1 MKWEIENH
9 GKYLKIMLSFR
20 FVHVKIYWSIC
31 IKNFLTLFD
40 SSVRDSHGTSA
51 KIINDY
57 EIRIT
62 RMIDIRHRWVYSST
76 YRMIFRELSNL
87 KISEIKMFIES
98 CLWYTKKITIST
110 LSKNINPVLSILM
123 YLASFHILVSA
134 SGAITRFEY
143 TLSIMWVLNWK
154 HWRKWANK

>member
-1 MKWEIENH
+1 
-9 GKYLKIMLSFR
+9 MLSFR
-20 FVHVKIYWSIC
+20 FVHVKIYWSIR

-76 YRMIFRELSNL
+76 YRMIFRKLPNL
-87 KISEIKMFIES
+87 KISEMKMF
-98 CLWYTKKITIST
+98 
-110 LSKNINPVLSILM
+110 LSDVFDILNNNDINFIQKSSYIL
-123 YLASFHILVSA
+123 
-134 SGAITRFEY
+134 
-143 TLSIMWVLNWK
+143 
-154 HWRKWANK
+154 